1 LNVEFSQVS
10 QVIGVVL
17 GGSYKLLTWLT
28 TNKISNKQ
36 KIVPGVFELVV
47 ETSKE
52 EVDLLLN
59 KIETLKRPFSMN
71 ILK

>member
-1 LNVEFSQVS
+1 LGPEEAPETSSIVVEERVD
-10 QVIGVVL
+10 
-17 GGSYKLLTWLT
+17 
-28 TNKISNKQ
+28 KQ